1 MNAETYAVARSD
13 ITRRE
18 VQQAI
23 GPQVVALAVFGAI
36 AALAM
41 LVLAGQGLAQLIS
54 RSAQDIAVLRALG
67 GSRAQT
73 ALAASLPGVA
83 AILGAMILAW
93 PARQRSPRW
102 PRWARSASSIR
113 PAGSRRAAWSWG
125 PAEPCWPR
133 SCSRRWP

>member
-1 MNAETYAVARSD
+1 MNGLTFAVARSD
-13 ITRRE
+13 IIRSE

-54 RSAQDIAVLRALG
+54 RSAQDISVLRALG

-83 AILGAMILAW
+83 AILGAMILAVAGAIALSPLAPVGQVRQFD
-93 PARQRSPRW
+93 PARGVQ
-102 PRWARSASSIR
+102 AD
-113 PAGSRRAAWSWG
+113 GLVLG
-125 PAEPCWPR
+125 PAQSCWPR